1 MQVFTFIAAVV
12 AWLGAL
18 SPATAQTVTIRAA
31 DCAQLVRHIA
41 ASDVVFEPG
50 VDLQGRVVVPAD
62 LDGGVRIEPPG
73 EFSIPINVD
82 LQRSL
87 GIPVDPNSY
96 QTQNFTVGVVTWRD
110 GRGFFN
116 GQPLQSEQSANLAAL
131 CQERLPPDR

>member
-1 MQVFTFIAAVV
+1 MQVFVLIAAI
-12 AWLGAL
+12 LGWFGAN
-18 SPATAQTVTIRAA
+18 SAAAAQTVTIRAA
-31 DCAQLVRHIA
+31 DCAQMVRHAA

-73 EFSIPINVD
+73 EFSIPITVD

-87 GIPVDPNSY
+87 GIPVDPNSF
-96 QTQNFTVGVVTWRD
+96 QTQNFTVGVVTWRN
-110 GRGFFN
+110 GQGFFN